1 MHSVK
6 IALWCVSLV
15 FYVQPVN
22 QWDKAVDLKG
32 FEVTGIQNKVE
43 LILDSSGTK
52 IKHIKGSHVVEST
65 MEGARGIWSG
75 LHIDVPFK
83 IDWTRYFGLPSSPC
97 TKHSD

>member
-1 MHSVK
+1 M
-6 IALWCVSLV
+6 
-15 FYVQPVN
+15 
-22 QWDKAVDLKG
+22 VDLKG
-32 FEVTGIQNKVE
+32 FKVTGIQNKVK

-52 IKHIKGSHVVEST
+52 IKHIKGSHMVEST

-83 IDWTRYFGLPSSPC
+83 INWTRYFGLPSSPC

>member
-32 FEVTGIQNKVE
+32 FEVTGIQNKVK
-43 LILDSSGTK
+43 LILDSSGTR
-52 IKHIKGSHVVEST
+52 IKHIKGSCVVESI

-83 IDWTRYFGLPSSPC
+83 IQLDLVLWTSIMTLY
-97 TKHSD
+97 